1 MPRRSMNSPP
11 WGCCCQGAAI
21 LARSRVRGRR
31 RLERSAPTRLMDAA
45 EKVSAEVVE
54 ALLAAG
60 ADPAASDSRGSGWYL
75 ERTGS

>member
-1 MPRRSMNSPP
+1 
-11 WGCCCQGAAI
+11 
-21 LARSRVRGRR
+21 
-31 RLERSAPTRLMDAA
+31 MDAA